1 MRYNIVTYPDERL
14 KLISSKVEKIDE
26 ELRELTN
33 EMFKIMYT
41 HDGIGLAAV
50 QVGVLKRL
58 FVIDIQRKGKFVMIN
73 PEIIESSRETS
84 SYEEGCIS
92 LPGISAQV
100 LRPKKIVIKY
110 TNIDG
115 KEKVLKASGLLATCI
130 QHEYDHLN
138 GKIFVDK
145 IEPSDKV
152 SMLKEYRKMHGL

>member
-1 MRYNIVTYPDERL
+1 MTYPDERL

-115 KEKVLKASGLLATCI
+115 KEKVLKASGLLAICI

>member
-41 HDGIGLAAV
+41 HDGIGLAAA

-115 KEKVLKASGLLATCI
+115 KEKVLKASGLLAICI